1 LLAFRYSSATDSLS
15 PVPAVATVERAHGA
29 GSLQRLVVLD
39 ELQGHHQPDHLAQ
52 RGVLAGSLAGEFGK
66 LADQILEDGAYRGV
80 VDQVGVQVERGEVL
94 QMSKPVCSS
103 GRARRV
109 HP

>member
-1 LLAFRYSSATDSLS
+1 M
-15 PVPAVATVERAHGA
+15 PAVAIVEHAHGA

-52 RGVLAGSLAGEFGK
+52 RGALAGSLAGEFGK
-66 LADQILEDGAYRGV
+66 LADQILENGAFRGV
-80 VDQVGVQVERGEVL
+80 VDHVGVPVERGEVL
-94 QMSKPVCSS
+94 QMSKPVCGS